1 MSADK
6 KSPLT
11 EDPRVP
17 LAAERTF
24 LAWIRT
30 GLALMGFGFVV
41 SRFGLFLRELAAV
54 QKMPQPLSHGIS
66 LWLGLGLVVLG
77 VVLNVAALMRY
88 RRYLKDLAE
97 GIIPQPKARLE
108 TLVAVALTVLGLATI
123 LSLLV
128 IAF

>member
-1 MSADK
+1 MSELK
-6 KSPLT
+6 KSLIT

-41 SRFGLFLRELAAV
+41 SRFGLFLRELGAV
-54 QKMPQPLSHGIS
+54 QKMPQPVSHGIS

-77 VVLNVAALMRY
+77 VVLNVASLMRY
-88 RRYLKDLAE
+88 RRYLKDLAA
-97 GIIPQPKARLE
+97 GIVPQPKAQLE

>member
-6 KSPLT
+6 KSLLT

-41 SRFGLFLRELAAV
+41 SRFGLFLKEWEAM
-54 QKMPQPLSHGIS
+54 QKIPQQFSHGIS

-77 VVLNVAALMRY
+77 VVLNVASLVRY
-88 RRYLKDLAE
+88 RRYLKDLAA
-97 GIIPQPKARLE
+97 GVLPQPKARLE
-108 TLVAVALTVLGLATI
+108 TLIAVALTLLGLATI
-123 LSLLV
+123 LSLLA

>member
-6 KSPLT
+6 KAFLI

-54 QKMPQPLSHGIS
+54 QKIPQPLSHGTS

-77 VVLNVAALMRY
+77 VVLNVAALLRY
-88 RRYLKDLAE
+88 RRYLKDLE
-97 GIIPQPKARLE
+97 DGILPQPKARLE
-108 TLVAVALTVLGLATI
+108 TAVTAALTVLGVATI

-128 IAF
+128 IAS